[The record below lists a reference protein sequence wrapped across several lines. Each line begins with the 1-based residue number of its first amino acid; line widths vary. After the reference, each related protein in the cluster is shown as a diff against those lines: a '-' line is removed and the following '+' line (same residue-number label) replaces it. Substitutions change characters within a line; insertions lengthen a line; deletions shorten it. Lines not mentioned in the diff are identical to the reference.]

1 MNTRRFHFS
10 YRLLKQSIPTVAI
23 AVSIAPIL
31 ESTRNRG
38 VQRFSTKTLFDSLF
52 DSTQKGCVT
61 LFGSVHLFY
70 QPIDTGEL
78 L

>member
-1 MNTRRFHFS
+1 MIWRVPANGLS
-10 YRLLKQSIPTVAI
+10 GKAIPPVAI
-23 AVSIAPIL
+23 AASIAPTH
-31 ESTRNRG
+31 ESTRKRG

-61 LFGSVHLFY
+61 LFWGVRLFY

-78 L
+78 R